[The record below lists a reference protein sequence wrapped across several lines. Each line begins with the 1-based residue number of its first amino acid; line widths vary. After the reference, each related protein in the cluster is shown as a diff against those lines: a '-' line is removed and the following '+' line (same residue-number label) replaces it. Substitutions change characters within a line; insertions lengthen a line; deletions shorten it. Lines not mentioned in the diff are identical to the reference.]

1 MLLDSLAGI
10 SGITLICAGVVVLAR
25 TQGPELSLPALLG
38 IAWELIGAGAMALSW
53 RGILPSWGALVAALL
68 AWLAVWALV
77 VGRRRSHI
85 VRQCTGF
92 GELADDVRWRR

>member
-1 MLLDSLAGI
+1 MLLDSLAGM

-38 IAWELIGAGAMALSW
+38 IVWELAGAGSAALTW
-53 RGILPSWGALVAALL
+53 RGLLPGWAVPVVVVLAVA
-68 AWLAVWALV
+68 AVWALV

-85 VRQCTGF
+85 VRRATGF
-92 GELADDVRWRR
+92 APLDDSA